1 MNENSE
7 IEITAAEAV
16 LVNWGRMTPTL
27 IGRDA
32 RVVDLLLAE
41 GPRTQAELVEQ
52 ISGTSTWTWRR
63 LSTGVHKDEVRGQAL
78 IEKVKVGKTTT
89 WQATEW
95 MRVAA
100 GLQAL
105 RVG

>member
-1 MNENSE
+1 MAEDANTEL
-7 IEITAAEAV
+7 TAAEAV
-16 LVNWGRMTPTL
+16 LVNWGRMTPAL
-27 IGRDA
+27 IGRDS
-32 RVVDLLLAE
+32 RVVDTLLAE

-63 LSTGVHKDEVRGQAL
+63 LSTGVHKDEVRGAAL
-78 IEKVKVGKTTT
+78 IEKVKVGKVTT
-89 WQATEW
+89 WRATEW

-105 RVG
+105 RIG